1 MIYKTPMVA
10 GIRGTLRSYGK
21 YDYERGYFIGD
32 CHDRWTTSAV
42 RIDPSMAA
50 TFTFPPPARP
60 SY

>member
-1 MIYKTPMVA
+1 MVA
-10 GIRGTLRSYGK
+10 GIQGTIRSYGK
-21 YDYERGYFIGD
+21 YDYERGCFTGY

-42 RIDPSMAA
+42 RIASSMAA